1 MDVLVYMLLLTAS
14 IVSGEYVIHLHG
26 NESDSNTLQYYLCSN
41 GSLLLNSDTV
51 LVLSPAVPHY
61 LVPGPFCLVKNINN
75 ITIASNSLVKA
86 AHIICN
92 NDTVPTRGIGF
103 INISGLYLYNL
114 HIHQCGGI
122 LNRAITSNNTWLY
135 FPIGLSAVLLFHHCN
150 GLHVSN
156 VSIDGGYYGYA
167 IIVINVHGE
176 TLFYN
181 ITVTDS
187 NVCTSQQLKLDSPF
201 CFGSGLLF
209 LFIDKSD
216 KLQSSQSLLIRS
228 STISRNVNQYL
239 WRQNPIDI
247 LQFGV
252 QQVPVFGAGG
262 LTILFIGSS
271 YKNGYVVLES
281 NDVSSNSGDIAG
293 GCLVLYLNTI
303 SPIIPNLIF
312 NTTPSIVNNFYNNS
326 VTGSYRARGGGL
338 AIYVITRTIPTNETS
353 LTITFNQIKFLN
365 NTSGYYGGA
374 VFIQVNCVSRIVA
387 TIIFNETIWFY
398 NKAKFGGSS
407 LYIVA
412 NKHIPLTDDS
422 YNISVLLS
430 DIYVR
435 THRQRYS
442 LDKEF
447 YDVITG
453 SLFEF
458 HNTDSIS
465 IRQKTFGNY
474 FYHNHQPVLVVVN
487 SDLFIQRIVQ
497 FLHNFAKISSFIRL
511 ESLSHVTFQA
521 PAFIRF
527 EGKNNFPPAGAITA
541 LGQPYSVYT
550 DCPLIFQPN
559 ATHNITIDFPPI
571 KLKGLYLVYSDRL
584 QHCKLEHM
592 YPLHNY
598 LNKISSPP
606 TGLQLCDLRTG
617 QIMNNNTKY
626 KINTYPGKSIKLS
639 IVAMDFQGKQ
649 TLAKLFMYFD
659 LDNDQIKKIK
669 LILSK
674 KEQLL
679 HEFPCTTV
687 RFRVFSG
694 PYFHKKTRQNLHF
707 TVLEGSIQMIIPI
720 LMMPCP
726 VGFSISHGICTCDS
740 FITNQKIANICNID
754 TTSITISSGKWLGY
768 IQNHSYGFASVCP
781 TGYCNS
787 DLTDI
792 DMTQKDYICHP
803 NRRGTL
809 CGDCVEGYSIVLGSD
824 DCERC
829 HLNLFFLL
837 IIAFVVVGIAAILI
851 LFCLSITISS
861 KVLGGIVFFANM
873 TEVSLRDSLTE
884 SHMYGHFLNI
894 TFSLL
899 NLNLGFGI
907 CFFKGMTALYKTA
920 LHFVFPVYLWLIV
933 VVLVLLSR
941 FSTRIANLTS
951 YSSVQVLATLFY
963 MSFAKLLLTVIDI
976 FTPVSIQT
984 PQGDYTV
991 WYIDGNVKYW
1001 KDTGHI
1007 ILFIVAIGV
1016 TLIYLIPFLLW
1027 TTCGS
1032 LALRVRCIR
1041 RRRNFLDAYQG
1052 RYREGWGWWFGARLW
1067 LLVCAYISYALLRG
1081 KDPSLLL
1088 FLHILLLASFTFVQI
1103 YCKPFRGHLVNVVE
1117 GFILVNLVLME
1128 FTTLYFQ
1135 LQGKISKSAP
1145 YASVFMSLI
1154 LFVLLLLVGYHV
1166 LGYMKRFRMF
1176 MKMWNP
1182 LMKILKNLRFKI
1194 TQIRQRYL
1202 DDVNIVLGNDT
1213 ERWNKEFREPLLEDY
1228 SD

>member
-14 IVSGEYVIHLHG
+14 IVSGEYVVHLHG
-26 NESDSNTLQYYLCSN
+26 NESDSNTLQYFLCGN
-41 GSLLLNSDTV
+41 GSLFLNSDTV
-51 LVLSPAVPHY
+51 LILSPAVPHY

-75 ITIASNSLVKA
+75 ITITSNSSVKA
-86 AHIICN
+86 AQLICH
-92 NDTVPTRGIGF
+92 NDIVPTRGIGF

-122 LNRAITSNNTWLY
+122 LNTAITSNNTWVY

-150 GLHVSN
+150 ELHVFN

-167 IIVINVHGE
+167 IIAIDVHGE

-187 NVCTSQQLKLDSPF
+187 NVCTSQQLKLVSPF
-201 CFGSGLLF
+201 CSGSGLLF
-209 LFIDKSD
+209 LFIDEYD
-216 KLQSSQSLLIRS
+216 KLQSSQSLLIKS

-239 WRQNPIDI
+239 WGQNPIDI
-247 LQFGV
+247 LQFDAH
-252 QQVPVFGAGG
+252 QVPVFGAGG

-271 YKNGYVVLES
+271 YKNGYVLLES
-281 NDVSSNSGDIAG
+281 NNVSSNSGNIAG

-312 NTTPSIVNNFYNNS
+312 NTTPSIVNFYNNS
-326 VTGSYRARGGGL
+326 VTGSYRARGGGV
-338 AIYVITRTIPTNETS
+338 AIYVITRTIPTIETS
-353 LTITFNQIKFLN
+353 LTITFNQIKFFN

-374 VFIQVNCVSRIVA
+374 VFIQLSYASHAVA
-387 TIIFNETIWFY
+387 TIYFIETAWFY
-398 NKAKFGGSS
+398 NEAKFGGSS

-422 YNISVLLS
+422 YNVSVVLS

-435 THRQRYS
+435 AHRQGYS
-442 LDKEF
+442 LHKED
-447 YDVITG
+447 YDFIIG

-458 HNTDSIS
+458 HHINSIS
-465 IRQKTFGNY
+465 IKQHSSGNH
-474 FYHNHQPVLVVVN
+474 FYHNHQPVLVAVN
-487 SDLFIQRIVQ
+487 SDLFIQGIVK
-497 FLHNFAKISSFIRL
+497 FLHNTVVINSFIRL

-521 PAFIRF
+521 PAQIRF
-527 EGKNNFPPAGAITA
+527 EGDYNHLPAGAITA

-550 DCPLIFQPN
+550 DCPLKFEPN
-559 ATHNITIDFPPI
+559 ATQNITISFAEIDI
-571 KLKGLYLVYSDRL
+571 KGFYLVYSDGL
-584 QHCKLEHM
+584 HYCKLENM
-592 YPLHNY
+592 YPLHKY

-606 TGLQLCDLRTG
+606 TGLQLCDPRTG
-617 QIMNNNTKY
+617 QVMINNTNH
-626 KINTYPGKSIKLS
+626 KINTYPGKLIKFSI
-639 IVAMDFQGKQ
+639 IAMDFQGKP
-649 TLAKLFMYFD
+649 TLAKLFIYFD
-659 LDNDQIKKIK
+659 YSVLEKTKWT
-669 LILSK
+669 LSK

-679 HEFPCTTV
+679 DNGTCAIV
-687 RFRVFSG
+687 SFRLFSG
-694 PYFHKKTRQNLHF
+694 PCLTQKLEQNLHF
-707 TVLEGSIQMIIPI
+707 AALEGSIQMIIPI

-726 VGFSISHGICTCDS
+726 VGFSISHRICTCDS

-787 DLTDI
+787 GLTDI
-792 DMTQKDYICHP
+792 DMTQKDYICRP

-809 CGDCVEGYSIVLGSD
+809 CGDCVEGYSIVIGSD
-824 DCERC
+824 DCEHC
-829 HLNLFFLL
+829 HSNLFLLL

-873 TEVSLRDSLTE
+873 TEVSLRNSFTE
-884 SHMYGHFLNI
+884 SHMYGHILNI

-899 NLNLGFGI
+899 NLNLGFGV
-907 CFFKGMTALYKTA
+907 CFFKGLTALYKTA
-920 LHFVFPVYLWLIV
+920 LQFVFPVYLWLIV
-933 VVLVLLSR
+933 IVLVLLSR

-1001 KDTGHI
+1001 KDTGHL

-1032 LALRVRCIR
+1032 LALRGRCIR

-1052 RYREGWGWWFGARLW
+1052 HYREGWGWWFGARLW

-1088 FLHILLLASFTFVQI
+1088 CLHILLLAPFTFIQT

-1128 FTTLYFQ
+1128 FTALYFQ

-1154 LFVLLLLVGYHV
+1154 LFVLLLLIGYHV
-1166 LGYMKRFRMF
+1166 FGYMKRFRMF

-1182 LMKILKNLRFKI
+1182 LIKI
-1194 TQIRQRYL
+1194 TKRLRLKVIHIGQIHL
-1202 DDVNIVLGNDT
+1202 DDVNVVLDNDT
-1213 ERWNKEFREPLLEDY
+1213 ERWNKEYREPLLENY

>member
-26 NESDSNTLQYYLCSN
+26 NESDSKTLQYYLCSN

-51 LVLSPAVPHY
+51 LILSTAVPHY

-75 ITIASNSLVKA
+75 ITIASNSSVKP
-86 AHIICN
+86 AHIICHN
-92 NDTVPTRGIGF
+92 EIVPTRGIGF

-122 LNRAITSNNTWLY
+122 LNTAITSNNTWLY
-135 FPIGLSAVLLFHHCN
+135 FPIGLSAVLLLHHCN
-150 GLHVSN
+150 ELHVSN

-167 IIVINVHGE
+167 IISIDVHGE

-187 NVCTSQQLKLDSPF
+187 IVCTSQQLKLVSPF
-201 CFGSGLLF
+201 CSGSGLLF
-209 LFIDKSD
+209 LFIDESD
-216 KLQSSQSLLIRS
+216 KLQSGQSLLIKS

-239 WRQNPIDI
+239 WGQNPIDI

-271 YKNGYVVLES
+271 YKYGHVILES
-281 NDVSSNSGDIAG
+281 NNVSSNSGNIAG
-293 GCLVLYLNTI
+293 GCLVLFFNTM
-303 SPIIPNLIF
+303 SPTIPNLIF
-312 NTTPSIVNNFYNNS
+312 NTTPSIVNFYSNS
-326 VTGSYRARGGGL
+326 VTGSYRARGGGV
-338 AIYVITRTIPTNETS
+338 AIYVITRTIPTIETS

-374 VFIQVNCVSRIVA
+374 VFIQLSHASPVVA
-387 TIIFNETIWFY
+387 TIYFIETIWFY
-398 NKAKFGGSS
+398 NEATFGGSS
-407 LYIVA
+407 LYIEA
-412 NKHIPLTDDS
+412 NKHVPLTDDS

-435 THRQRYS
+435 NHRQLYS
-442 LDKEF
+442 LDKKV
-447 YDVITG
+447 YDVIIG
-453 SLFEF
+453 SIFEF
-458 HNTDSIS
+458 HNIDSIS
-465 IRQKTFGNY
+465 IKQQTFGNH
-474 FYHNHQPVLVVVN
+474 FYHNNQPVLVVVN
-487 SDLFIQRIVQ
+487 SDLFIQGKVF
-497 FLHNFAKISSFIRL
+497 FLHNLTKISSIIRL

-571 KLKGLYLVYSDRL
+571 KLKGLYLVYSDGL

-592 YPLHNY
+592 YPLHKY

-617 QIMNNNTKY
+617 QVMNNNTNH
-626 KINTYPGKSIKLS
+626 KIHTYPGKLIKLS
-639 IVAMDFQGKQ
+639 IVAMDFQGQ
-649 TLAKLFMYFD
+649 PTLAKLFMYFD
-659 LDNDQIKKIK
+659 INIVNIKKIK

-674 KEQLL
+674 EEQLL
-679 HEFPCTTV
+679 HEFPCTIV
-687 RFRVFSG
+687 KFKLLSG
-694 PYFHKKTRQNLHF
+694 PYFHKKTIQNLHF
-707 TVLEGSIQMIIPI
+707 TVLEGSIQMIVPI

-740 FITNQKIANICNID
+740 FITNQKIAKICNID

-829 HLNLFFLL
+829 HSNLFLFL

-884 SHMYGHFLNI
+884 SHMYGHILNI
-894 TFSLL
+894 VFSLL
-899 NLNLGFGI
+899 NLNLGFGV

-920 LHFVFPVYLWLIV
+920 LQFVFPVYLWLIV

-984 PQGDYTV
+984 PQGDHTV

-1007 ILFIVAIGV
+1007 ILFSVAFGV

-1088 FLHILLLASFTFVQI
+1088 CLHIMLLAPFTFIQI

-1128 FTTLYFQ
+1128 FTALYFQ

-1154 LFVLLLLVGYHV
+1154 LFVLLLLIGYHV

-1176 MKMWNP
+1176 MKMCNP
-1182 LMKILKNLRFKI
+1182 LMKIMKNLWFKVTHI
-1194 TQIRQRYL
+1194 GQIHL
-1202 DDVNIVLGNDT
+1202 DDVNVVLDNDT
-1213 ERWNKEFREPLLEDY
+1213 ERWNKEYREPLLEDY

>member
-41 GSLLLNSDTV
+41 GSLFLNSDTI
-51 LVLSPAVPHY
+51 LALSHDVPHY

-75 ITIASNSLVKA
+75 ITIASNSSVKA
-86 AHIICN
+86 AHIICH
-92 NDTVPTRGIGF
+92 NDIVPTRGIGF

-122 LNRAITSNNTWLY
+122 LNTAITSNNTWLY

-150 GLHVSN
+150 ELHVSN

-167 IIVINVHGE
+167 IISIDVHGE

-187 NVCTSQQLKLDSPF
+187 IVCTSQQLKLVSPF
-201 CFGSGLLF
+201 CSGSGLLF
-209 LFIDKSD
+209 LFIDESD
-216 KLQSSQSLLIRS
+216 KLQSGQSFLIKS

-239 WRQNPIDI
+239 WGQNPIDI
-247 LQFGV
+247 LQLGV

-271 YKNGYVVLES
+271 YKNGHVVLES

-303 SPIIPNLIF
+303 SPTIPNLIF

-338 AIYVITRTIPTNETS
+338 AIYVITRTITKIETS
-353 LTITFNQIKFLN
+353 LTITFNQIKFFN

-374 VFIQVNCVSRIVA
+374 VFIQVNCVSHIVG
-387 TIIFNETIWFY
+387 TIYFNKTAWFY
-398 NKAKFGGSS
+398 NEATFGGSS
-407 LYIVA
+407 LYIEA
-412 NKHIPLTDDS
+412 KKHISLTDDI
-422 YNISVLLS
+422 YNISVVLS

-435 THRQRYS
+435 ARSQRYS
-442 LDKEF
+442 LEKEV
-447 YDVITG
+447 YNVITG
-453 SLFEF
+453 SLFKF
-458 HNTDSIS
+458 HYINSIS
-465 IRQKTFGNY
+465 IKQRISGNH
-474 FYHNHQPVLVVVN
+474 FYCNHQAVLVAVN
-487 SDLFIQRIVQ
+487 SSLFIQGKLQ
-497 FLHNFAKISSFIRL
+497 FFHYAVKISSFIRL

-521 PAFIRF
+521 PAQIGFQG
-527 EGKNNFPPAGAITA
+527 ENNFPPTGAITA
-541 LGQPYSVYT
+541 LEQPYSVYT
-550 DCPLIFQPN
+550 DCPLKFQPN
-559 ATHNITIDFPPI
+559 ATQNITINFPEI
-571 KLKGLYLVYSDRL
+571 NKGFYLIYSDGL

-626 KINTYPGKSIKLS
+626 EINTYPGKSIKLS
-639 IVAMDFQGKQ
+639 IIAMDFQGKP
-649 TLAKLFMYFD
+649 TLTKLFIY
-659 LDNDQIKKIK
+659 LDMAEMKGPK

-674 KEQLL
+674 KAQLL
-679 HEFPCTTV
+679 HDVTCTNVSFTLL
-687 RFRVFSG
+687 SG
-694 PYFHKKTRQNLHF
+694 PYYLPQKMKQNLHF
-707 TVLEGSIQMIIPI
+707 AVLEGSIQMIIPI

-781 TGYCNS
+781 TGYCKN

-829 HLNLFFLL
+829 HSNLFLLL
-837 IIAFVVVGIAAILI
+837 IIAFVVAGIAAILI

-884 SHMYGHFLNI
+884 SHMYGHILNI
-894 TFSLL
+894 IFSLL

-920 LHFVFPVYLWLIV
+920 LQFVFPVYLWLIV
-933 VVLVLLSR
+933 VVLILLSR

-976 FTPVSIQT
+976 FTPASIQT

-1032 LALRVRCIR
+1032 LALRIRCIR
-1041 RRRNFLDAYQG
+1041 HYRNFLDAYQG

-1088 FLHILLLASFTFVQI
+1088 CLHILLLAPFTFIQI

-1117 GFILVNLVLME
+1117 GFVLVNLVLME
-1128 FTTLYFQ
+1128 FTALYFQ
-1135 LQGKISKSAP
+1135 LQREISKSAP
-1145 YASVFMSLI
+1145 YASVFMSLV

-1166 LGYMKRFRMF
+1166 LGYMKKFRMF

-1182 LMKILKNLRFKI
+1182 LMKIMKNLRFKVTHI
-1194 TQIRQRYL
+1194 KQRYL
-1202 DDVNIVLGNDT
+1202 DDVNIVLDNDR
-1213 ERWNKEFREPLLEDY
+1213 ERWNRDFREPLLEDY

>member
-1 MDVLVYMLLLTAS
+1 MDVLVYMLLLTVS
-14 IVSGEYVIHLHG
+14 IVSGEYVIHLHE
-26 NESDSNTLQYYLCSN
+26 NESDSKTLQYYLCSN
-41 GSLLLNSDTV
+41 GSLLLNSDTF
-51 LVLSPAVPHY
+51 LILSTAVPHY

-75 ITIASNSLVKA
+75 ITIASNSSVKA

-92 NDTVPTRGIGF
+92 NDIVPTRGIGF

-122 LNRAITSNNTWLY
+122 LNTAITSNNTWLY

-150 GLHVSN
+150 ELHLSN

-167 IIVINVHGE
+167 IISIDVHGE

-187 NVCTSQQLKLDSPF
+187 IVCTSQQLKLVSPF
-201 CFGSGLLF
+201 CSGSGLLF
-209 LFIDKSD
+209 LFIDEYD
-216 KLQSSQSLLIRS
+216 QLQSSQSLLIKS

-239 WRQNPIDI
+239 WGQNPIDI

-271 YKNGYVVLES
+271 YKNGHVILES

-293 GCLVLYLNTI
+293 GCLVFFFNTI
-303 SPIIPNLIF
+303 SPTIPNLIF
-312 NTTPSIVNNFYNNS
+312 NTTPSIVSNFYNNS
-326 VTGSYRARGGGL
+326 VTGSYRARGGGV
-338 AIYVITRTIPTNETS
+338 AIYVITRTITTIKNK
-353 LTITFNQIKFLN
+353 LAITFNQIKFFN

-374 VFIQVNCVSRIVA
+374 VFIQVTCVSRIIA
-387 TIIFNETIWFY
+387 TICFNETVWVY
-398 NKAKFGGSS
+398 NEAKFGGSS
-407 LYIVA
+407 LFIVA

-422 YNISVLLS
+422 YNVSVLLS

-442 LDKEF
+442 LDKEV

-458 HNTDSIS
+458 HYINSIS
-465 IRQKTFGNY
+465 IKQRISGNH
-474 FYHNHQPVLVVVN
+474 FYCNHQAVLVAVN
-487 SDLFIQRIVQ
+487 SSLFIQGKVQ
-497 FLHNFAKISSFIRL
+497 FFHYFAKISSFIRL

-521 PAFIRF
+521 PTQIGFQG
-527 EGKNNFPPAGAITA
+527 ENNFSPAGAITA
-541 LGQPYSVYT
+541 LGQPYSVYS
-550 DCPLIFQPN
+550 DCPLKFEPN
-559 ATHNITIDFPPI
+559 VTHNITINYPEYDI
-571 KLKGLYLVYSDRL
+571 KGFYLIYSDGL
-584 QHCKLEHM
+584 QHCKLENM
-592 YPLHNY
+592 YPLHKY

-617 QIMNNNTKY
+617 QVMINNTNH
-626 KINTYPGKSIKLS
+626 KINTYPGKLIQLS
-639 IVAMDFQGKQ
+639 IVAMDFQRKP
-649 TLAKLFMYFD
+649 TLAKLFMYFQA
-659 LDNDQIKKIK
+659 LHSMERKW
-669 LILSK
+669 ILSK

-679 HEFPCTTV
+679 HDGTCTNV
-687 RFRVFSG
+687 SFRMFSG
-694 PYFHKKTRQNLHF
+694 PYLPKKKKSKLDF
-707 TVLEGSIQMIIPI
+707 AVLEGSIQMIIPI

-829 HLNLFFLL
+829 HSNLFLLL
-837 IIAFVVVGIAAILI
+837 IIAFVVAGIVAILI

-861 KVLGGIVFFANM
+861 KVLGGIIFFANM
-873 TEVSLRDSLTE
+873 TEVSLRNSFTE
-884 SHMYGHFLNI
+884 SDMYGHFLNI
-894 TFSLL
+894 IFSLL
-899 NLNLGFGI
+899 NLNLGFGV

-920 LHFVFPVYLWLIV
+920 LQFVFPVYLWLIV
-933 VVLVLLSR
+933 VLLVLLSR

-1007 ILFIVAIGV
+1007 IMFSVAIGV

-1088 FLHILLLASFTFVQI
+1088 CLHILLLAPFTFIQT

-1128 FTTLYFQ
+1128 FTALYFQ

-1154 LFVLLLLVGYHV
+1154 LFVLLLLIGYHV

-1182 LMKILKNLRFKI
+1182 LMKILKNFWFKVTHI
-1194 TQIRQRYL
+1194 GQIHF
-1202 DDVNIVLGNDT
+1202 DDVNVVLDSVT
-1213 ERWNKEFREPLLEDY
+1213 ERWNRNFREPLLEDY